1 MFEYSALQVGQ
12 TVQSSSEKLTG
23 SPQKSQ
29 GSPSSM
35 SSKLIVE
42 VLGGGVAQVFK
53 DGPVGQRLPDT
64 PAHCLGS

>member
-29 GSPSSM
+29 GSPSSV
-35 SSKLIVE
+35 SSMLIVD
-42 VLGGGVAQVFK
+42 VSGRGVAQVFK
-53 DGPVGQRLPDT
+53 DGRNLCALSWNDI
-64 PAHCLGS
+64 SM

>member
-42 VLGGGVAQVFK
+42 VSGGGVAWALKTVAMGQ
-53 DGPVGQRLPDT
+53 GWHGIPVR
-64 PAHCLGS
+64 CLGN